1 MHSATR
7 PPEKIGAPPGTLIHT
22 GRRKMQIPRVY
33 RLNYTA
39 EQLDEVEL
47 PADAPES
54 QLRAP
59 SGITWLDVV
68 GLHET
73 GLMEQIGAAFHIP
86 PLAQE
91 DVLSTTQRPKLD
103 QFDSQ
108 LFLTFRALKW
118 DNQEHLLQSEQ
129 VSLWFGEDFVVSWQ
143 EQEPNDFLVIR
154 QRLRNEGGRMRRGG
168 TDYLAYTLLDV
179 VVDNYFVTMEALGDW
194 IEVLEE
200 EILTNPS
207 PTALSRIY
215 QSKRELYFMRHAV
228 WPLREVLIQLDR
240 QTLPAI
246 TENSRPYWRDIY
258 DHIVQI
264 IDLIETFREVLAAM
278 LDVYLSSVSNRTNEV
293 MRVLTVIAT
302 IFIPLTFVT
311 SLYGMNFEFMPEL
324 HWPAAYPVLLLLMLV
339 ITLMMLWYFR
349 RKKWL

>member
-1 MHSATR
+1 
-7 PPEKIGAPPGTLIHT
+7 
-22 GRRKMQIPRVY
+22 
-33 RLNYTA
+33 
-39 EQLDEVEL
+39 
-47 PADAPES
+47 
-54 QLRAP
+54 
-59 SGITWLDVV
+59 
-68 GLHET
+68 
-73 GLMEQIGAAFHIP
+73 
-86 PLAQE
+86 
-91 DVLSTTQRPKLD
+91 
-103 QFDSQ
+103 
-108 LFLTFRALKW
+108 
-118 DNQEHLLQSEQ
+118 
-129 VSLWFGEDFVVSWQ
+129 
-143 EQEPNDFLVIR
+143 
-154 QRLRNEGGRMRRGG
+154 MRRGG

-179 VVDNYFVTMEALGDW
+179 VVDNYFVTMEAMGDW

-228 WPLREVLIQLDR
+228 WPLREVLIQLSR
-240 QTLPAI
+240 QTLPVI
-246 TENSRPYWRDIY
+246 TENSLPYWRDIY

-264 IDLIETFREVLAAM
+264 IDLIETFREVVAAM
-278 LDVYLSSVSNRTNEV
+278 LDVYLSSGSNRTNEV

-339 ITLMMLWYFR
+339 ITLTMLWYFR